1 MIRDGRLALTVVFY
15 RTTAGREPCRDWLR
29 GLTDDDRRAV
39 GYDIKTAQY
48 GWPLGM
54 HGFTKKSRRIP
65 MTDLKTA
72 RVRLAS
78 LQEERSR

>member
-1 MIRDGRLALTVVFY
+1 MVHFEVSMIRDGRLTLTAVFY

-39 GYDIKTAQY
+39 GYD
-48 GWPLGM
+48 
-54 HGFTKKSRRIP
+54 
-65 MTDLKTA
+65 LKTA